1 MSRKTEIADMSGSDS
16 GNVYRGASP
25 KTALAESPK
34 TKLAWPGQAGE
45 ETGAAQPPVDDL
57 PPVVGWLVVID
68 GPGKG
73 RSREITFG
81 LNTIGRDEGNA
92 ITLDFGDKEISG
104 ANHFRIAYDALNR
117 MFLISAGDGRNLVY
131 VARKPLIDAQEL
143 VSGTD
148 IKVGATTLRFVAL
161 CGADWSWT
169 PADAS

>member
-1 MSRKTEIADMSGSDS
+1 M
-16 GNVYRGASP
+16 P
-25 KTALAESPK
+25 ESPR
-34 TKLAWPGQAGE
+34 TVLGRPDMGGDHGGSAPA
-45 ETGAAQPPVDDL
+45 DL

-81 LNTIGRDEGNA
+81 LNTIGREDGNA

-104 ANHFRIAYDALNR
+104 SNHFRIAYDALNR

-131 VARKPLIDAQEL
+131 INRRPVIDAQEL
-143 VSGTD
+143 ASGTD

-161 CGADWSWT
+161 CGADWCWA
-169 PADAS
+169 PAEAG